1 MASNHGHS
9 HGDCSDR
16 DHEDDKWVELE
27 RIYTEKSTQEESM
40 VEWLT
45 KNVDLY
51 LPSVVA
57 SGMTVSNIYYITSVL
72 ALICM
77 TQFVKPDHGLLKTV
91 DCCPQFAGLK
101 DSCFSFD
108 GVHTATVI

>member
-1 MASNHGHS
+1 MASSHGHS
-9 HGDCSDR
+9 HDDCSDHNHG
-16 DHEDDKWVELE
+16 DNKWVELE

-57 SGMTVSNIYYITSVL
+57 SGMTVSNILYYCSL
-72 ALICM
+72 
-77 TQFVKPDHGLLKTV
+77 
-91 DCCPQFAGLK
+91 
-101 DSCFSFD
+101 S
-108 GVHTATVI
+108 

>member
-1 MASNHGHS
+1 MASSQGHS
-9 HGDCSDR
+9 HDDCSDH
-16 DHEDDKWVELE
+16 DHGDDKWVELE
-27 RIYTEKSTQEESM
+27 RIYTEKSTEEESLI
-40 VEWLT
+40 EWLT

-57 SGMTVSNIYYITSVL
+57 SGMTVSNIYYITSGL

-77 TQFVKPDHGLLKTV
+77 TQFVKLDHGLLKTV

-101 DSCFSFD
+101 DSCSRL
-108 GVHTATVI
+108 TASTLAL